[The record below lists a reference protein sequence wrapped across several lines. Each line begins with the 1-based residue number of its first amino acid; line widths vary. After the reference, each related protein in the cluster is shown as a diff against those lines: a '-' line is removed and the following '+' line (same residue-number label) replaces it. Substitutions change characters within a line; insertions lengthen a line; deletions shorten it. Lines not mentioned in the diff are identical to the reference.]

1 MKVGTLNINLSEY
14 ALLSGSSRRYFLQES
29 KLNCT
34 LKLSIH
40 VTQLSGPDSYQ
51 VPALDRSMVL
61 TDLNDMIANEGNS
74 RTAREASSMGNSLGS
89 RQHSMNNNI
98 RKTTNSGSSLLDYLP
113 AAIVRGSRRTK
124 GFETS
129 KQRVFKRFNTHSAV
143 LNRDARAVS
152 KIHGKRTGHQLRLP
166 KSHLQLKRYST
177 ADSVPAFPYPR
188 VHVPVLL
195 EETIRY
201 IAPRDGMTYLD
212 ATYGEGGYTKR
223 ILDSANCSV
232 VAIDQDPSAVEK
244 ARQLSCLYPD
254 RLSVEWEQ
262 FGNIPKLKRTFDGIV
277 LDIGLSSSQL
287 DSNRGFSFQR
297 DAPLD
302 MRMSYTPQHGALRRL
317 IPANIIVN
325 QFSREKLAS
334 IFSSYGQERF
344 AGKIAFEIEKRRE
357 QVSIDTTQQLVEVVL
372 AAVPAAYAQR
382 AKIHPATR
390 VFQALRI
397 YINDELGQ
405 LQSALAAA
413 IEMLNPGGRLVVVSF
428 HSLEDSIVKK
438 FFRST
443 SQQHERQHCMT
454 GSTFNTDANDLAE
467 TSTNVFR
474 IITKSPVTASTT
486 EVEKNPR
493 SRSAK
498 LRVLERAA

>member
-1 MKVGTLNINLSEY
+1 MQNDAETL
-14 ALLSGSSRRYFLQES
+14 AL
-29 KLNCT
+29 
-34 LKLSIH
+34 
-40 VTQLSGPDSYQ
+40 
-51 VPALDRSMVL
+51 
-61 TDLNDMIANEGNS
+61 
-74 RTAREASSMGNSLGS
+74 
-89 RQHSMNNNI
+89 
-98 RKTTNSGSSLLDYLP
+98 
-113 AAIVRGSRRTK
+113 
-124 GFETS
+124 
-129 KQRVFKRFNTHSAV
+129 
-143 LNRDARAVS
+143 
-152 KIHGKRTGHQLRLP
+152 
-166 KSHLQLKRYST
+166 
-177 ADSVPAFPYPR
+177 
-188 VHVPVLL
+188 
-195 EETIRY
+195 TIKY

-244 ARQLSCLYPD
+244 ARQLSCLYPE

-357 QVSIDTTQQLVEVVL
+357 QVSIDTTQQLVDVVL
-372 AAVPAAYAQR
+372 AAVPAAYAQK

-438 FFRST
+438 FFRSA
-443 SQQHERQHCMT
+443 SQQHERQHYMADPTSNT
-454 GSTFNTDANDLAE
+454 GADDLAE
-467 TSTNVFR
+467 TSTSVLR
-474 IITKSPVTASTT
+474 ILTKSAVTASIA

-498 LRVLERAA
+498 LRALERVV